1 LTFNE
6 LTIEQ
11 GIGDNINHTLVRIT
25 ETGEYLLIL
34 QNTTASNITELDFT
48 DVDISESSRDAANK
62 DDNEGS
68 NSIDPIPDDDTP
80 ITPTNDDPLPELP
93 DLSLFVNDF
102 ALGSIT
108 LPETVT
114 FIEDSVPPDLSDLMG
129 LIGDQGE
136 SLEFDFDAVDTESPV
151 VASVE
156 SVKPVIV
163 DWTSQVD
170 PFIESD
176 WNPII
181 EEWYYTAEFG

>member
-1 LTFNE
+1 M
-6 LTIEQ
+6 
-11 GIGDNINHTLVRIT
+11 VRIT

-34 QNTTASNITELDFT
+34 QNTTASDITELDFT
-48 DVDISESSRDAANK
+48 DVDISESSRNATNK
-62 DDNEGS
+62 DNTTEDVNT
-68 NSIDPIPDDDTP
+68 IDPIPGIEENPDGDY
-80 ITPTNDDPLPELP
+80 ILP
-93 DLSLFVNDF
+93 DVSALPDWSLLVEDF

-114 FIEDSVPPDLSDLMG
+114 VIEDSVSPDLSDLIG

-163 DWTSQVD
+163 DWTSHPD
-170 PFIESD
+170 PYIDSD

-181 EEWYYTAEFG
+181 EELFYTTELG

>member
-1 LTFNE
+1 
-6 LTIEQ
+6 
-11 GIGDNINHTLVRIT
+11 LV
-25 ETGEYLLIL
+25 E
-34 QNTTASNITELDFT
+34 
-48 DVDISESSRDAANK
+48 
-62 DDNEGS
+62 
-68 NSIDPIPDDDTP
+68 
-80 ITPTNDDPLPELP
+80 
-93 DLSLFVNDF
+93 DF

-108 LPETVT
+108 LPETVVT
-114 FIEDSVPPDLSDLMG
+114 MEDSTLPDLSDLIG

-136 SLEFDFDAVDTESPV
+136 SLEFDFDTVDTESPV